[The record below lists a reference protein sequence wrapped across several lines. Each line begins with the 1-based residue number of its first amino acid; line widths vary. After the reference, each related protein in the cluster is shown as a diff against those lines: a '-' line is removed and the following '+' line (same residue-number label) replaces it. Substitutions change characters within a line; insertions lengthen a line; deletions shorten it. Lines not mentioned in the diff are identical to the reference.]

1 MEKIAEIR
9 EKISTS
15 NIAELPGLIALYG
28 EDERQGAACGAGGCR
43 GGYSAERLQPFI
55 SK

>member
-28 EDERQGAACGAGGCR
+28 EDERSGVKAAVAAAR
-43 GGYSAERLQPFI
+43 MKASTT
-55 SK
+55 